1 MSAVHAIPAN
11 VQAVQGAGAP
21 VVVRSHLRLT
31 SRGRV
36 VFTTLVALPIVAG
49 ALMFAVNGGGAV
61 AGDAS
66 QQGAS
71 FDYISV
77 PPGESLWT
85 LAVDLAPQADPRDVI
100 AAFIE
105 LNQLDSS
112 QVQAGQRLAVPAGY

>member
-1 MSAVHAIPAN
+1 M
-11 VQAVQGAGAP
+11 
-21 VVVRSHLRLT
+21 T